1 MEIFRSV
8 FLKIA
13 ISKLTL
19 IWWLKLIII
28 VNERCIIRI
37 ISIFLTSLTS
47 IQFNIIID
55 LQTNIWELLKK
66 NSITGLD
73 TPRDC
78 ISLNLIILRAD
89 FMIERLSTRS
99 EGRFN
104 LFTDCNVIRIS
115 CKFAKYTDE
124 RANCSR
130 VVCAMIASISVSW
143 CTSCSQ
149 EVGQID
155 GFQVVPVTFPGN
167 SIPLSWRVRA
177 YHHRCIIK
185 VHTGCISLE
194 WQAIIHSQVFRRV
207 LEEKIIRKKRKKRK
221 RRSLEEEKLILEKNS
236 PLYLSRF
243 WLWRY
248 SIVDTKIGHKNWYKF
263 VATRGK
269 TRARAG
275 STA

>member
-1 MEIFRSV
+1 MCNSNNFDIFDTTYVDTIWYYHRSSN
-8 FLKIA
+8 KYPRIA
-13 ISKLTL
+13 QEKH
-19 IWWLKLIII
+19 
-28 VNERCIIRI
+28 
-37 ISIFLTSLTS
+37 
-47 IQFNIIID
+47 
-55 LQTNIWELLKK
+55 
-66 NSITGLD
+66 SITGLD

-78 ISLNLIILRAD
+78 ISLNIIILRAD

-207 LEEKIIRKKRKKRK
+207 LEEKIIRKKRKKKK
-221 RRSLEEEKLILEKNS
+221 RGSLEEEKLILEKNS